1 MAIHTKPGVELS
13 MVTHQKVSAGSTVS
27 ERRSWPVRCYR
38 LGTEPND
45 DLSTTTTPEER
56 LEMMWPL
63 AVEAWTLA
71 GLPQP
76 QYPRGEIPIRLV
88 NRTTP
93 RNEPGSN

>member
-1 MAIHTKPGVELS
+1 MATRQEVF
-13 MVTHQKVSAGSTVS
+13 AGSTVA
-27 ERRSWPVRCYR
+27 ERRSWPIRCYR
-38 LGTEPND
+38 VGTEPND
-45 DLSTTTTPEER
+45 DLSAITTAKER

-88 NRTTP
+88 KRTTP